1 VSLDQSRPA
10 PARDPLQR
18 LERLLGR
25 VLVTGVVLSASI
37 LAAGIVFTLTGW
49 PAAPV
54 LLRIGLIV
62 LMATPILRVVV
73 SVAEYVRLR
82 DWFFSATALAVLL
95 VLLTSVTLALM
106 R

>member
-1 VSLDQSRPA
+1 MSLDETLAA
-10 PARDPLQR
+10 PVRDPLQR

-37 LAAGIVFTLTGW
+37 LAAGIVLTLARW
-49 PAAPV
+49 PVAPL
-54 LLRIGLIV
+54 LLRAGLIV

-73 SVAEYVRLR
+73 SVAEYLRLR
-82 DWFFSATALAVLL
+82 DCFFAATALAVLL